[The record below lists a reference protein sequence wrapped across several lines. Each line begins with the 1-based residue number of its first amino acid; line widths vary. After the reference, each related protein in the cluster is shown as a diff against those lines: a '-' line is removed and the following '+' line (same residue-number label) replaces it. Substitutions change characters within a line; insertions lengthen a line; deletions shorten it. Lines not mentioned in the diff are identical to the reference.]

1 MNLKDF
7 RVDGKG
13 EFRLKRMPTDAKG
26 ADITKEEAKAKT
38 AENLEKMAALQ
49 DAMYA
54 DGREG
59 LIVVLQAMDAAGKD
73 GTVKHVMTALNPQG
87 MTIHSFKQ
95 PTSEE
100 LAHDFLWRV
109 NKCLPSR
116 GSITIMNRSYYED
129 VLVVNIHDIQK
140 DYHMA
145 ERVIDVDK
153 EKFFK
158 RRYRHIRNYE
168 KYLYD
173 NSYRVVKIF
182 LNLSMEEQK
191 KRFLERID
199 RPEKNWKF
207 SSADIRE
214 RQHFEDYMELF
225 QEVIQETAT
234 EESPWYCVPADKK
247 WYTRYLVSE
256 IMVEA
261 LKQCSHTYPVLDEE
275 ERARLE
281 ECRQSL
287 LNE

>member
-13 EFRLKRMPTDAKG
+13 EFHLKQMPTNAKDSG
-26 ADITKEEAKAKT
+26 MTKEEAKAKT
-38 AENLEKMAALQ
+38 AANLEKMAALQ

-73 GTVKHVMTALNPQG
+73 GTIKHVMTALNPQG
-87 MTIHSFKQ
+87 VTVHSFKQ

-100 LAHDFLWRV
+100 LSHDFMWRV
-109 NKCLPSR
+109 NKCLPTR

-129 VLVVNIHDIQK
+129 VLVVNIHDIHKSYQ
-140 DYHMA
+140 MA

-153 EKFFK
+153 DKFFK
-158 RRYRHIRNYE
+158 KRYRHIRNYE
-168 KYLYD
+168 EYLYD

-207 SSADIRE
+207 SSADIKE
-214 RQHFEDYMELF
+214 RQRFEDYMELF

-234 EESPWYCVPADKK
+234 EEAPWYCVPADKK

-256 IMVEA
+256 IMVDAME
-261 LKQCSHTYPVLDEE
+261 QCSHTYPVLNEE
-275 ERARLE
+275 ERAKLE